1 MSDSKDKRRL
11 VFSIVQFLNNELGS
25 DHISE
30 DAKEGLEVA
39 SQCLQTAYC
48 MAPED
53 THLEVSTPLFDI
65 FVNATKNE
73 PLKKKAPPTE
83 SEKEEAEK
91 LKLEG
96 NDLMRTEQF
105 EGAIE
110 KYTKAIE
117 LDSSNQVFY
126 CNRAAAHSKMNNH
139 YAAVEDC
146 QRAIDMDPKYG
157 KAFGRMGL
165 AYSSIEKHKEAI
177 ECFKKAIDIEPENE
191 SYQSN
196 LKLAEEKMASAGS
209 PGAATAGGMQLPPG
223 MMGGLGGM
231 DINNLLNNP
240 ALMNMATTMMSDPSV
255 QQMMGQFMSGGVAQG
270 GSPAAGG
277 GMEGLLQAGQR
288 LAEQMQQSNPDLVDQ
303 LREQMGG
310 PRGPPGAPD
319 PDNKKEG
326 DN

>member
-1 MSDSKDKRRL
+1 MSDKDKRRL

-53 THLEVSTPLFDI
+53 THLEVSRPLLNI
-65 FVNATKNE
+65 FTDATKNE
-73 PLKKKAPPTE
+73 PLKSKTPPTE
-83 SEKEEAEK
+83 SEKEEAER
-91 LKLEG
+91 LKVQG
-96 NDLMRTEQF
+96 NDLMRTEQY

-110 KYTKAIE
+110 KYTRAIE

-157 KAFGRMGL
+157 KAYGRMGL
-165 AYSSIEKHKEAI
+165 AYSSIDKHKEAL
-177 ECFKKAIDIEPENE
+177 ECFKKAIEIEPDNE
-191 SYQSN
+191 SYQGN
-196 LKLAEEKMASAGS
+196 LKLAEEKLSTAGS
-209 PGAATAGGMQLPPG
+209 PGTANAAFPPG

-231 DINNLLNNP
+231 DINNLLSNP
-240 ALMNMATTMMSDPSV
+240 SLMSMATSMMSDPNV

-270 GSPAAGG
+270 GSPTAGG

-288 LAEQMQQSNPDLVDQ
+288 LAEQMQQSNPELVEQ
-303 LREQMGG
+303 LRQQMGG
-310 PRGPPGAPD
+310 PAPPED
-319 PDNKKEG
+319 PSKNDKKE
-326 DN
+326 DS

>member
-1 MSDSKDKRRL
+1 MSDKDKRRL

-53 THLEVSTPLFDI
+53 THLEVSRPLLNI
-65 FVNATKNE
+65 FTDATKNE
-73 PLKKKAPPTE
+73 PLKSKTPPTE
-83 SEKEEAEK
+83 SEKEEAER
-91 LKLEG
+91 LKIQG
-96 NDLMRTEQF
+96 NDLMRTEQY
-105 EGAIE
+105 EAAIE
-110 KYTKAIE
+110 KYTRAIE

-126 CNRAAAHSKMNNH
+126 CNRAAAHSKLNNH

-157 KAFGRMGL
+157 KAYGRMGL
-165 AYSSIEKHKEAI
+165 AYSSIDKHKEAL
-177 ECFKKAIDIEPENE
+177 ECFKKAIEIEPDNE
-191 SYQSN
+191 SYQGN
-196 LKLAEEKMASAGS
+196 LKLAEEKLSTAGS
-209 PGAATAGGMQLPPG
+209 PGTANAAFPPG

-231 DINNLLNNP
+231 DINNLLSNP
-240 ALMNMATTMMSDPSV
+240 SLMGMATSMMSDPNV

-288 LAEQMQQSNPDLVDQ
+288 LAEQMQQSNPELVEQ
-303 LREQMGG
+303 LRQQMG
-310 PRGPPGAPD
+310 PTQDPPED
-319 PDNKKEG
+319 PSKNDKKE
-326 DN
+326 DS

>member
-1 MSDSKDKRRL
+1 MSDKDKRRL

-53 THLEVSTPLFDI
+53 THLEVSKPLFDI
-65 FVNATKNE
+65 FADATKNE

-91 LKLEG
+91 LKLAG

-110 KYTKAIE
+110 KYTRAIE

-126 CNRAAAHSKMNNH
+126 CNRAAAHSKLNNH

-146 QRAIDMDPKYG
+146 QRAIDMDNMYG
-157 KAFGRMGL
+157 KAYGRMGL
-165 AYSSIEKHKEAI
+165 AYSSIDKHKEAV
-177 ECFKKAIDIEPENE
+177 ECFKKAIEIEPDNE

-196 LKLAEEKMASAGS
+196 MKLAEEKLMTSGS
-209 PGAATAGGMQLPPG
+209 PGTANAAFPPG

-240 ALMNMATTMMSDPSV
+240 SLMNMATSMMSDPSV
-255 QQMMGQFMSGGVAQG
+255 QQMMGQFMSGGAAQG
-270 GSPAAGG
+270 GAPAGG

-288 LAEQMQQSNPDLVDQ
+288 LAEQMQQTNPDLVDQ
-303 LREQMGG
+303 LRQQMGG
-310 PRGPPGAPD
+310 PPPPGPG
-319 PDNKKEG
+319 PNEKKPEDN
-326 DN
+326 

>member
-1 MSDSKDKRRL
+1 
-11 VFSIVQFLNNELGS
+11 LNNINSFFEL
-25 DHISE
+25 
-30 DAKEGLEVA
+30 K
-39 SQCLQTAYC
+39 
-48 MAPED
+48 
-53 THLEVSTPLFDI
+53 
-65 FVNATKNE
+65 
-73 PLKKKAPPTE
+73 LKKKAPPTE

-270 GSPAAGG
+270 GAPAAGG
-277 GMEGLLQAGQR
+277 GMEGLLQA
-288 LAEQMQQSNPDLVDQ
+288 
-303 LREQMGG
+303 
-310 PRGPPGAPD
+310 
-319 PDNKKEG
+319 
-326 DN
+326 

>member
-1 MSDSKDKRRL
+1 MSEKRRL
-11 VFSIVQFLNNELGS
+11 IFSIVQFLNKELGNEDIS
-25 DHISE
+25 D
-30 DAKEGLEVA
+30 DAKESLEVA

-48 MAPED
+48 LAPED
-53 THLEVSTPLFDI
+53 THLEVSKGLEDI
-65 FVNATKNE
+65 FTSATKNE
-73 PLKKKAPPTE
+73 PIKKKAPATGE
-83 SEKEEAEK
+83 EKEQAEK

-96 NDLMRTEQF
+96 NDLMRTEDF
-105 EGAIE
+105 PGAIE

-209 PGAATAGGMQLPPG
+209 PGAATAGGMQL
-223 MMGGLGGM
+223 
-231 DINNLLNNP
+231 
-240 ALMNMATTMMSDPSV
+240 
-255 QQMMGQFMSGGVAQG
+255 
-270 GSPAAGG
+270 
-277 GMEGLLQAGQR
+277 
-288 LAEQMQQSNPDLVDQ
+288 
-303 LREQMGG
+303 
-310 PRGPPGAPD
+310 
-319 PDNKKEG
+319 
-326 DN
+326 